1 MDEQQD
7 NIVETKA
14 LCRLLNALIIV
25 PINWREVP
33 LSNTLNQIFEYALEN
48 GYLES
53 RVCERVMTACET
65 RTLKELREDLLAE
78 GTTKHFFF
86 NIGCRPSSALVRVR
100 LEGEAKQGFD
110 KALDRLFII
119 ESRGLALHGVAA
131 RAIVRKLEID
141 RKTLR
146 GMRVTGERVQQMELA
161 RRAREWGAEQLA
173 MRLLF
178 KKKKDLFA
186 VAGRLDQLKDAIGNI
201 LFGGAMP
208 TALDVHYLLNRSE
221 EALDK
226 EAAVLREM
234 KEQLF
239 RASEVS
245 WGSVREWL
253 KIATDSLSEW
263 KSSKIELSEASLA
276 HKRKIL
282 KLKWRE
288 HRIHQAQA
296 ALKRR
301 KGQRKQTRLELKR
314 QRVVDSRRDKHAKL
328 MQARIQE
335 KQRLEEERKARAK
348 LEEAAKKK

>member
-1 MDEQQD
+1 
-7 NIVETKA
+7 
-14 LCRLLNALIIV
+14 
-25 PINWREVP
+25 
-33 LSNTLNQIFEYALEN
+33 
-48 GYLES
+48 
-53 RVCERVMTACET
+53 
-65 RTLKELREDLLAE
+65 
-78 GTTKHFFF
+78 
-86 NIGCRPSSALVRVR
+86 
-100 LEGEAKQGFD
+100 
-110 KALDRLFII
+110 
-119 ESRGLALHGVAA
+119 
-131 RAIVRKLEID
+131 
-141 RKTLR
+141 
-146 GMRVTGERVQQMELA
+146 
-161 RRAREWGAEQLA
+161 
-173 MRLLF
+173 
-178 KKKKDLFA
+178 
-186 VAGRLDQLKDAIGNI
+186 
-201 LFGGAMP
+201 MP